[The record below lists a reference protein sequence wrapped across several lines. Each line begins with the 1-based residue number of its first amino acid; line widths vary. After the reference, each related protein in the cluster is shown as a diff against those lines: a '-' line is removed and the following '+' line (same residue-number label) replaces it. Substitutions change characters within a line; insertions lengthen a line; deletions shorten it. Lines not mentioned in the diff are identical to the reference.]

1 MLNLVM
7 ELCKKSFQFGH
18 YEEVG
23 GFFKQVINVMKQMN
37 YSEYE
42 SESFHKYRK
51 ELDVMIE
58 KSSKEAVAS

>member
-7 ELCKKSFQFGH
+7 DICKKHFSFGH

-23 GFFKQVINVMKQMN
+23 GFFKQLINVMKQMN